1 MILPI
6 ITYGNPT
13 LRKNGH
19 IIKEKNIELDDLIDN
34 MFQTLHQA
42 DGVGLA
48 SHQIDKPLSLFIID
62 YIDDNE
68 PLKEVFINPEIIEYS
83 IEEDYYIEGCL
94 SIPDIKEEIKRP
106 KSIKIK
112 YLDRNFNHKEMIFNE
127 LLARVIQH
135 EYDHTKGILFID
147 KLPPIKKRLLSNK
160 LNKIMKKKFFVNY
173 RTK

>member
-13 LRKNGH
+13 LRKKGYL
-19 IIKEKNIELDDLIDN
+19 IQEKNIELDNLIDN

-42 DGVGLA
+42 DGVGLTA
-48 SHQIDKPLSLFIID
+48 HQVDKPLSLFIVD
-62 YIDDNE
+62 FYNDDEN
-68 PLKEVFINPEIIEYS
+68 LKEVFINPDILEYS
-83 IEEDYYIEGCL
+83 SEEDYYVEGCL

-106 KSIKIK
+106 ISIKIK
-112 YLDRNFNHKEMIFNE
+112 YLDKNFNHKEVTYE
-127 LLARVIQH
+127 GLLARIIQH

-147 KLPPIKKRLLSNK
+147 KLSTLRKRLLSSK
-160 LNKIMKKKFFVNY
+160 LNKILKKKFFVNY